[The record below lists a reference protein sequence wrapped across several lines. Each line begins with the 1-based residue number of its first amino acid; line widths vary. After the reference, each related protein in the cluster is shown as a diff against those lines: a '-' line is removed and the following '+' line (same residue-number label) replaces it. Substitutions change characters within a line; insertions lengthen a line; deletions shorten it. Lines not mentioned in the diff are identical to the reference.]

1 MVTGGCLCGAIKYE
15 IRRPL
20 QFARNCHCS
29 MCRKVTGGAFA
40 TWAYVEV
47 DNFRWTLGEEQ
58 LGRYQSSQDVTR
70 TFCKVCGST
79 IQYVDNQTFQ
89 DAFGIALGTIDGNPG
104 CKPMRHVMVG
114 SKAPWFEITDHLPQ
128 SEAAAPIE

>member
-15 IRRPL
+15 MRNPL

-40 TWAYVEV
+40 TWAYVAV
-47 DNFRWTLGEEQ
+47 DNFRWTSGEEQ
-58 LGRYQSSQDVTR
+58 LGRYQSSQEVTR

-79 IQYVDNQTFQ
+79 MQYVDNQTFQ
-89 DAFGIALGTIDGNPG
+89 DAFGLALGSVDGYPG
-104 CKPMRHVMVG
+104 CMPMRHVMVG

-128 SEAAAPIE
+128 SEAAVPIE